1 MVQKV
6 EIVIDGKSVELPV
19 LEASEGLNV
28 IDVRGIIKE
37 GLFTFDPGFLS
48 TASCESN
55 VTYIDG
61 DQGIL
66 LYRGYAIDQLAEDSS
81 HMEVCYLLLNG
92 ELLPAYI

>member
-37 GLFTFDPGFLS
+37 GAFCFRPGLP
-48 TASCESN
+48 
-55 VTYIDG
+55 VHRKLRIKRD
-61 DQGIL
+61 
-66 LYRGYAIDQLAEDSS
+66 LYRRRQGNIT
-81 HMEVCYLLLNG
+81 
-92 ELLPAYI
+92 LPWLRH

>member
-37 GLFTFDPGFLS
+37 GLFTFITWQINMARS
-48 TASCESN
+48 
-55 VTYIDG
+55 
-61 DQGIL
+61 
-66 LYRGYAIDQLAEDSS
+66 R
-81 HMEVCYLLLNG
+81 
-92 ELLPAYI
+92 

>member
-61 DQGIL
+61 DNGIL
-66 LYRGYAIDQLAEDSS
+66 LYLSII
-81 HMEVCYLLLNG
+81 H
-92 ELLPAYI
+92 I